1 MTAISQAGRQNRQR
15 SGAEAGFT
23 YLGVLAVI
31 VIMGIMGEVAIT
43 FDSQRRKLDREAE
56 LLFRGQSYVRAIR
69 SYYEVEDPVR
79 HYPRNLDDL
88 LFDSRFIHK
97 RHIRRLYN
105 DPITGGDWVL
115 VRAADG
121 GISGVVS
128 ASDIAAVK
136 RANFPKGLET
146 FEGLDSY
153 ADWVFEHVPPP
164 VKG

>member
-1 MTAISQAGRQNRQR
+1 MTAMSQAGRQSRQR

-23 YLGVLAVI
+23 YLGVLAVV
-31 VIMGIMGEVAIT
+31 VIMGIMGEVVVT
-43 FDSQRRKLDREAE
+43 LDSQRRKLDREAE

-69 SYYEVEDPVR
+69 SYYDVEDPVK

-88 LFDSRFIHK
+88 LLDSRFIHK

-105 DPITGGDWVL
+105 DPITGEEWVL

-121 GISGVVS
+121 GIAGVVS
-128 ASDIAAVK
+128 ASDTAPVK

-146 FEGLDSY
+146 FEGAGSY
-153 ADWVFEHVPPP
+153 ADWVFEFVPPQG
-164 VKG
+164 KG